1 MKARSR
7 VTSKHKRDPTR
18 NSFDGRQEASN
29 LRSSSQSLGLN
40 ELLQSNKIEIKEKTK
55 EKTPANSDIILQPTL
70 NITKPNVREKILEE
84 K

>member
-1 MKARSR
+1 MKSRSR
-7 VTSKHKRDPTR
+7 VTSKHKRDPAR
-18 NSFDGRQEASN
+18 NSFEGRHDASN

-40 ELLQSNKIEIKEKTK
+40 ELLQSNKIEIK